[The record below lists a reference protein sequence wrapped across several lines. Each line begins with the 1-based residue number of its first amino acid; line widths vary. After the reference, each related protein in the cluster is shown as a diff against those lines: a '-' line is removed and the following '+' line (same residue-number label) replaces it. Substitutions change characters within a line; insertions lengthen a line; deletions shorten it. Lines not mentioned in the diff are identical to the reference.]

1 MLDYKYEKELLDL
14 LGMRVVFTDEE
25 KTHGK
30 IINKDKNP
38 VGEIE
43 LSQSVN
49 RIFVTDDRVVYTNER
64 IKSNSDEFDDYIF
77 TVWDNKRRPYNIKL
91 NLSKEERKISF
102 KDSYDTFI
110 GNFSLT
116 DNRFELCLTTFS
128 KETFTT
134 EKLSVE
140 YGMTIDSDNST
151 LIENGKYSYER
162 YANSQSEKTSISENY
177 QFDTE
182 RSNFLAMITE
192 HKKGLETFIKFRKLL
207 CGIMPIQGDI
217 LRLFFA
223 TSLFNEEI
231 TAVFLPEF
239 ASRMERTS
247 ESKTP
252 ANIKKRIKK
261 RN

>member
-14 LGMRVVFTDEE
+14 LGFRVVFTDKEE
-25 KTHGK
+25 THGK
-30 IINKDKNP
+30 IINKDKNI

-43 LSQSVN
+43 LSQSTN
-49 RIFVTDDRVVYTNER
+49 RIFVTDDRVVYTNDR
-64 IKSNSDEFDDYIF
+64 IKSNTNEFDDYVF
-77 TVWDNKRRPYNIKL
+77 TVWDNLRRPYNIKL

-102 KDSYDTFI
+102 KDSYDNLS

-116 DNRFELCLTTFS
+116 DNRFEICLSTLSKGTTS
-128 KETFTT
+128 T

-140 YGMTIDSDNST
+140 YGMTMDSDNST
-151 LIENGKYSYER
+151 LIENGKYFYER
-162 YANSQSEKTSISENY
+162 SSHNQNKKISILENY

-182 RSNFLAMITE
+182 RSNFLEMITE
-192 HKKGLETFIKFRKLL
+192 HKKGLSTFIKFRKLL
-207 CGIMPIQGDI
+207 STIMPIQGDI

-231 TAVFLPEF
+231 TALFLPEF
-239 ASRMERTS
+239 ARRIERNDET
-247 ESKTP
+247 T
-252 ANIKKRIKK
+252 NTKKRLKK